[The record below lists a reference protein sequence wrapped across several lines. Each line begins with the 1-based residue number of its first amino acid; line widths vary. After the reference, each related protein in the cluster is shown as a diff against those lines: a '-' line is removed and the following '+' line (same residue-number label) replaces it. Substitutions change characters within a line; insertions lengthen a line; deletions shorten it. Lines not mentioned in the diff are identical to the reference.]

1 MKRIILLL
9 LFCLITLSSTSQI
22 LTEGFENTTGPD
34 ADPST
39 NWTLGSGNWAVF
51 DNGSFVSTVR
61 WGITSTVATPP
72 IVYQGVNAAQVNRE
86 NSGAGTI
93 SEEYLATPEI
103 DLTAVATNAVVQLKF
118 YTRTF
123 TLGNQGTRYEIRIAP
138 SFLQDQPFAYTTIQT
153 WTEDQLTADYNAYEE
168 KIVDLSSQIGNSI
181 CVAFV
186 KVNEQETGSIDGDRW
201 LIDDVR
207 VVLECPVPSGAN
219 ASNVSLSSATLNWVT
234 PAPNATSEVFI
245 VNNGQIPVGQFPVG
259 NGTSVNGTLAGTNYN
274 YSFIANQTT
283 AGVPFTANTTYQYY
297 IRTVCS
303 GSNQSVWIGPFDFTT
318 QSPGLSCSAPISI
331 TTLPYSTTD
340 NTANYAD
347 NTDTPQPAACAGTA
361 TNFMTGNDVFYSY
374 TPATSGAISIT
385 MTPNANASG
394 IFVYQG
400 CANVGVDCLAG
411 VANTGNGVRSIP
423 SLAVTAGQTY
433 IIVLSSNAAPQTY
446 GYSLV
451 IQQLNC
457 AQPDNLNAPLIGQ
470 TTANLSWGNP
480 GGATSWEVVVQPA
493 GGPVPPGAGIT
504 TTNNTAYPVPGPLT
518 QNTPYQYWVRADCG
532 NGTFSAWA
540 GPFLFTTLC
549 DAFPVPFQEGFNSNS
564 TTQNCWTVLN
574 VNADTDQWDMDFA
587 TNPFEG
593 NQVAALN
600 TDFNAGNNNDWLI
613 SPQIILTGNQR
624 LKFHYRVQSTGEPN
638 DFRVVLSTTGTAPA
652 SFTNTLIPLTS
663 YNNITYQ
670 QAIVN
675 LSAYNGPVNI
685 AWHVPNAGLDGWR
698 IFIDNVVIEDIPTCA
713 EPSALSA
720 TAVLTTSAT
729 ITWTNGNTETA
740 WEYVVLPCGS
750 PAPTAATPATG
761 AISPGAGNLTG
772 LAATTCYDVYIRAVC
787 SATDSSPWSNPTSI
801 TTQIVPPACGGVFTD
816 PEGPTAQYLA
826 NTNSTVTIC
835 PDTPNEIVTV
845 TFTSFNTEANWDG
858 LYVFDGD
865 SILSPQIPSANGPGF
880 GQLTTPGAFWGDLV
894 GANLPG
900 PFTSTDAS
908 GCLTFR
914 FITDGI
920 IVDDGWIANVTCGP
934 APTCRKPNNLTDTA
948 TTTNGAT
955 ISWTQLPNPDTSVA
969 TEWHVLALPCGS
981 PAPTANATGFET
993 VTNVTNYIY
1002 TTLNPATCY
1011 DVYVRASCSATDVS
1025 LWGGPTS
1032 FTTLCVPYSV
1042 PFFEGFNTDSTSQT
1056 CWTVLNVNGDGDAWN
1071 MNTNFNTFE
1080 GNECAALTTDFNAGV
1095 NNDWLISPTIIL
1107 NGNQRLKY
1115 HYRVQSTGEPNDF
1128 RVVLSTSGIDPTSF
1142 TQTLVPLATYDN
1154 ITYIQNIVNMPGVTG
1169 PVNIAWH
1176 VPAGGLDGWR
1186 IFIDN
1191 VIIEDIPACAEPSGL
1206 TATQLTPTSALLGWT
1221 QPNTNVTQWE
1231 VILQAPNLPA
1241 PLASQSG
1248 TVVNVNPALFTGLNP
1263 ATQYTFYVRAVC
1275 GPGLGFSGWSNGFTF
1290 STLLINDNCDNAIFA
1305 PVNSSS
1311 ICQQTVP
1318 GTLNGATAS
1327 ATIPLTAPC
1336 IGTPDD
1342 DVWYQFVATN
1352 SYLNIALQNI
1362 VGSTNNLNIA
1372 VYSGNCGALTQIS
1385 CSAANALTTVV
1396 NNMTVGETYY
1406 IRIYSN
1412 QNTPQTSTFN
1422 LCVSTP
1428 STCIT
1433 GSTVCNLTDYQNTTG
1448 VTSLGTI
1455 GCLASSPN
1463 PYYFTVQVATSG
1475 PINFLLTQSTTPGG
1489 APNIDVDYAAW
1500 GPFANQPAACTAIG
1514 EPITLAPGIGVPVTQ
1529 QTGCS
1534 FSAASTE
1541 TLNIANAVAGQYY
1554 IILITNFSN
1563 QPGYITLTQT
1573 NLGTPG
1579 HGTTNCCLDAF
1590 FTYSP
1595 AAYCK
1600 TTGATNPVATI
1611 TNGSTA
1617 GVFSCT
1623 NPGLVFANTATGEI
1637 NLAASAPGNYLI
1649 TNTVAANA
1657 TCDVKTANYTI
1668 NITEPLVALISY
1680 PVSSACT
1687 SQTDTIAVNLSGDTG
1702 GAFSASPPGLSI
1714 NPTTGVITPSLSG
1727 SGTYTIS
1734 YSYSTS
1740 SVCNAAAPSTTIEII
1755 ATPLI
1760 PQPSNISSCNPVT
1773 LPSLTV
1779 GNYFSQPGGI
1789 DPINSATVAA
1799 SQIVYVYGNNNGCI
1813 TERSF
1818 NVTITNIPQAT
1829 VDLVQANCTTPT
1841 GSITITS
1848 PLNTVGS
1855 VASDLFISEIT
1866 DENVGSLSYI
1876 EIYNGTGTPKNL
1888 ANYKLKVFNNGNT
1901 NPSTNCD
1908 FPLSGTLNNDD
1919 VYVIAIG
1926 TNTNVGGVVPDLT
1939 IANCAGFNTND
1950 NVRLST
1956 ASNVDI
1962 DSWGRT
1968 DGIDFTPNNQSGYT
1982 YRRINTAT
1990 VPSLVWNP
1998 NDWTAI
2004 DPQDYTNVGSY
2015 IFNSTPTNTY
2025 EYQLDNG
2032 TFQSSINFTGV
2043 SVGNH
2048 TITVREVATGCLSI
2062 PLNVTINDI
2071 TLTGTVTDFTLP
2083 TSICQSAANPLPIP
2097 FPNFT
2102 TGGEYSVVPATSDL
2116 VINSS
2121 TGEIN
2126 LASSVPGTY
2135 TIRYFVPENTSICQN
2150 EGESTQEITI
2160 NPVVVP
2166 TFTQVDAIC
2175 QGGILNPLPTT
2186 ATNGVEGT
2194 WSPALNNNDTTEY
2207 TFTPENSQ
2215 CATSTTMTIDVIP
2228 ANIVPTFTQVDPICQ
2243 GGTLNALPTTSNNGI
2258 TGSWLPAL
2266 NNNDTTEYTFTP
2278 DGDQCAVNTTMT
2290 IVVTLPSITPTFTQV
2305 SPICQGGT
2313 LNALPT
2319 TSTNNITGSW
2329 SPALNN
2335 NDTTEYT
2342 FTPDGSQCAIN
2353 TTMTIVVNPN
2363 TTPTF
2368 DSVVAICQG
2377 ETLNPL
2383 PTTSLNGI
2391 DGTWSPAL
2399 NNNGTTVYTFT
2410 PTSGLCPLSTTLEI
2424 QVNQRV
2430 VPTFDAL
2437 ASVCIGATSPSL
2449 PSSSLNGI
2457 AGTWNPATIS
2467 TTTSGTSSATFTPNT
2482 GECATTASISLTVS
2496 PSFSFALE
2504 GDCLNNAYTIS
2515 VADASGFDINTA
2527 TYQWLIGTTPIDDTN
2542 SASFNVSEYL
2552 NDTPNN
2558 EVLPLTFSVIVTSN
2572 GCSVTQSFEVDSIT
2586 CLIQRGIS
2594 VNNDGKNDTFDLSSY
2609 DVKKLTIFNR
2619 YGTIA
2624 YEKTDYVNEWKGQTN
2639 SGDELPDGTYFYTI
2653 EFNNGGETITGW
2665 IYVSRVQ

>member
-1 MKRIILLL
+1 MKKFTFLILFLL
-9 LFCLITLSSTSQI
+9 VSLTGSSQI

-103 DLTAVATNAVVQLKF
+103 DLTAVDPAAVVQLKF

-540 GPFLFTTLC
+540 GPYVFRTLC

-564 TTQNCWTVLN
+564 TTQACWTVLN
-574 VNADTDQWDMDFA
+574 VNADTDQWNMDSTLA
-587 TNPFEG
+587 PFEG
-593 NQVAALN
+593 NQSAELN
-600 TDFNAGNNNDWLI
+600 TDINAGNNNDWLI

-624 LKFHYRVQSTGEPN
+624 LKFHYRVQSDFEPN

-652 SFTNTLIPLTS
+652 SFTTTLLPLA
-663 YNNITYQ
+663 TYANENYI

-675 LSAYNGPVNI
+675 LSAFTGPVNI
-685 AWHVPNAGLDGWR
+685 AWHVPNGGLDGWR
-698 IFIDNVVIEDIPTCA
+698 IFIDNVVIEDLPTCP
-713 EPSALSA
+713 EPTALSA
-720 TAVLTTSAT
+720 SAVLTTSAT

-787 SATDSSPWSNPTSI
+787 SATDSSPWSNPLTLTTQVAPPVCGGVFTDPGGPSADYANSTNSTVTICPTTPGDQVTVTFTVFDTEATWDGLYVFNGNSTAAPQIASANGPGNVPGGLAGSFWGNLTGANLPGPFSSEVDGCLTFNFRTDASVIRSGWIANVTCAPPPTCTKPTNVTNSNPTSSGATVAWTQLPNPDASVATEWNVLALPCGSPAPTATTTGFVTVLNVTNYI
-801 TTQIVPPACGGVFTD
+801 FNTLNPTTCYDVYVRAVCSSTDVSLWSTVSTFTTQIVPPACGGVFTD
-816 PEGPTAQYLA
+816 PEGPTLNYL
-826 NTNSTVTIC
+826 NSTDSTVTIC
-835 PDTPNEIVTV
+835 PTTVGEQVTV
-845 TFTSFNTEANWDG
+845 TFTEFNTEATWDG
-858 LYVFDGD
+858 LYVFDGQNVTAP
-865 SILSPQIPSANGPGF
+865 LFATANGAGNVPG
-880 GQLTTPGAFWGDLV
+880 GLAGSYWGDLT
-894 GANLPG
+894 ANLPG
-900 PFTSTDAS
+900 PFTATNPA

-914 FITDGI
+914 FRSDGS
-920 IVDDGWIANVTCGP
+920 VNRPGWVANVTC
-934 APTCRKPNNLTDTA
+934 APFPSCPVPFNVTVSNPTQT
-948 TTTNGAT
+948 GAT
-955 ISWTQLPNPDTSVA
+955 IAWTEVGTA
-969 TEWHVLALPCGS
+969 TEWEVFIVPAGS
-981 PAPTANATGFET
+981 PAPTATSTGITTSSNPFT
-993 VTNVTNYIY
+993 IN
-1002 TTLNPATCY
+1002 TLNSGTSY
-1011 DVYVRASCSATDVS
+1011 NVYVRAICDPNDSSAWTFVR
-1025 LWGGPTS
+1025 S
-1032 FTTLCVPYSV
+1032 FTTIIA
-1042 PFFEGFNTDSTSQT
+1042 ND
-1056 CWTVLNVNGDGDAWN
+1056 
-1071 MNTNFNTFE
+1071 
-1080 GNECAALTTDFNAGV
+1080 ECAG
-1095 NNDWLISPTIIL
+1095 
-1107 NGNQRLKY
+1107 
-1115 HYRVQSTGEPNDF
+1115 
-1128 RVVLSTSGIDPTSF
+1128 
-1142 TQTLVPLATYDN
+1142 
-1154 ITYIQNIVNMPGVTG
+1154 
-1169 PVNIAWH
+1169 
-1176 VPAGGLDGWR
+1176 
-1186 IFIDN
+1186 
-1191 VIIEDIPACAEPSGL
+1191 
-1206 TATQLTPTSALLGWT
+1206 
-1221 QPNTNVTQWE
+1221 
-1231 VILQAPNLPA
+1231 AP
-1241 PLASQSG
+1241 
-1248 TVVNVNPALFTGLNP
+1248 
-1263 ATQYTFYVRAVC
+1263 
-1275 GPGLGFSGWSNGFTF
+1275 
-1290 STLLINDNCDNAIFA
+1290 IA
-1305 PVNSSS
+1305 PVNPNTTCAQV
-1311 ICQQTVP
+1311 IG
-1318 GTLNGATAS
+1318 GTLIGATAS
-1327 ATIPLTAPC
+1327 TDPNTC
-1336 IGTPDD
+1336 GGNDDD
-1342 DVWYQFVATN
+1342 DVWFQFTAT
-1352 SYLNIALQNI
+1352 STAHTVSLLNIT
-1362 VGSTNNLNIA
+1362 GSTQDLFHV
-1372 VYSGNCGALTQIS
+1372 VYSGACGTLTQLY
-1385 CSAANALTTVV
+1385 CSDNNVSLANSLI
-1396 NNMTVGETYY
+1396 VGQTYFV
-1406 IRIYSN
+1406 RVYSFTA
-1412 QNTPQTSTFN
+1412 TPNQTSTFN
-1422 LCVSTP
+1422 LCIGTPVPPPSCITNTPAGDQCSTATPICNLNGYCGNTSASYDDSSWPELDAAFCGSIENNSFLSFVATSTTISFDVWVSNAQNNDGIQIMVFSAANCGFGPVEELTCWSPGNVAVGSTNISATGLIPGNTYYIMIDGFAGDVADYVIGANSGISTPIVINTNTSTTTSTICLGQTATLTATGGNGQYTWTP
-1428 STCIT
+1428 STNLDTTT
-1433 GSTVCNLTDYQNTTG
+1433 GSSV
-1448 VTSLGTI
+1448 V
-1455 GCLASSPN
+1455 
-1463 PYYFTVQVATSG
+1463 FT
-1475 PINFLLTQSTTPGG
+1475 P
-1489 APNIDVDYAAW
+1489 
-1500 GPFANQPAACTAIG
+1500 TAIG
-1514 EPITLAPGIGVPVTQ
+1514 VYEITATSTDNNPICPQSG
-1529 QTGCS
+1529 S
-1534 FSAASTE
+1534 S
-1541 TLNIANAVAGQYY
+1541 
-1554 IILITNFSN
+1554 
-1563 QPGYITLTQT
+1563 TQT
-1573 NLGTPG
+1573 
-1579 HGTTNCCLDAF
+1579 
-1590 FTYSP
+1590 
-1595 AAYCK
+1595 
-1600 TTGATNPVATI
+1600 I
-1611 TNGSTA
+1611 T
-1617 GVFSCT
+1617 V
-1623 NPGLVFANTATGEI
+1623 
-1637 NLAASAPGNYLI
+1637 
-1649 TNTVAANA
+1649 
-1657 TCDVKTANYTI
+1657 
-1668 NITEPLVALISY
+1668 
-1680 PVSSACT
+1680 
-1687 SQTDTIAVNLSGDTG
+1687 
-1702 GAFSASPPGLSI
+1702 
-1714 NPTTGVITPSLSG
+1714 
-1727 SGTYTIS
+1727 
-1734 YSYSTS
+1734 
-1740 SVCNAAAPSTTIEII
+1740 
-1755 ATPLI
+1755 
-1760 PQPSNISSCNPVT
+1760 
-1773 LPSLTV
+1773 
-1779 GNYFSQPGGI
+1779 
-1789 DPINSATVAA
+1789 
-1799 SQIVYVYGNNNGCI
+1799 
-1813 TERSF
+1813 
-1818 NVTITNIPQAT
+1818 
-1829 VDLVQANCTTPT
+1829 
-1841 GSITITS
+1841 
-1848 PLNTVGS
+1848 
-1855 VASDLFISEIT
+1855 
-1866 DENVGSLSYI
+1866 
-1876 EIYNGTGTPKNL
+1876 
-1888 ANYKLKVFNNGNT
+1888 
-1901 NPSTNCD
+1901 
-1908 FPLSGTLNNDD
+1908 
-1919 VYVIAIG
+1919 
-1926 TNTNVGGVVPDLT
+1926 
-1939 IANCAGFNTND
+1939 
-1950 NVRLST
+1950 
-1956 ASNVDI
+1956 VDI
-1962 DSWGRT
+1962 VDSIF
-1968 DGIDFTPNNQSGYT
+1968 DQIAPFCQ
-1982 YRRINTAT
+1982 TAT
-1990 VPSLVWNP
+1990 VPVLPTTSTNGITGTWSPSEVSNTPGTTVYTFTPSVTQCANPATMSIEVTPAITPTFIAPAPICNGATAPELPLTSLNGIEGTWDPSIVSNTQSGIYTFTPDSSECALPTTLNIEVLANCSFGSFANAVWLTDCDTNNFFNTQGSGTSIIGPIENVFPNQDLGTYLSNSNTFKLRGAEVKTFKTPSSNVCSVKLNYRIYPIATTPPAFTVMDIPFFDDCNAGTFPSGGPCNNGDQKWQKVLTDAQNPIDLTAFPAGDYNLEVYYELVGDVDSNSQCDDTLLVNNNGANYIATYTLQNNPTFTYSDPITCNGTEGTIVINDLAPDTTYELSYTVNNSTNVTATITSNP
-1998 NDWTAI
+1998 N
-2004 DPQDYTNVGSY
+2004 GS
-2015 IFNSTPTNTY
+2015 
-2025 EYQLDNG
+2025 
-2032 TFQSSINFTGV
+2032 
-2043 SVGNH
+2043 H
-2048 TITVREVATGCLSI
+2048 TISGLNANVYSDFVLTVNGC
-2062 PLNVTINDI
+2062 
-2071 TLTGTVTDFTLP
+2071 
-2083 TSICQSAANPLPIP
+2083 
-2097 FPNFT
+2097 
-2102 TGGEYSVVPATSDL
+2102 
-2116 VINSS
+2116 VINS
-2121 TGEIN
+2121 TETFT
-2126 LASSVPGTY
+2126 LV
-2135 TIRYFVPENTSICQN
+2135 
-2150 EGESTQEITI
+2150 
-2160 NPVVVP
+2160 NPVITP
-2166 TFTQVDAIC
+2166 TFAQVDAIC

-2186 ATNGVEGT
+2186 ATNGIEGT

-2207 TFTPENSQ
+2207 TFTPNLNQ
-2215 CATSTTMTIDVIP
+2215 CAVNAELTITVNP
-2228 ANIVPTFTQVDPICQ
+2228 NIVPTFTQVAAICA
-2243 GGTLNALPTTSNNGI
+2243 GDNLSPLPTTSNNGI
-2258 TGSWLPAL
+2258 TGSWSPVL
-2266 NNNDTTEYTFTP
+2266 NNNDTTEYTFIF
-2278 DGDQCAVNTTMT
+2278 DSGQCAVNTTMT
-2290 IVVTLPSITPTFTQV
+2290 IVVNPIITPTFTQV

-2353 TTMTIVVNPN
+2353 TTMTIVVTLPSITPTFTQVSPICQGGTLNALPTTSNNNITGSWSPALNNNDTTEYTFTPDGSQCAINTTMTIVVNPN

-2368 DSVVAICQG
+2368 DSVAAICQG

-2515 VADASGFDINTA
+2515 VADASGFDLNTA

-2572 GCSVTQSFEVDSIT
+2572 GCSVTQSFVVDSIT